1 MKQFRTP
8 AVAAFGL
15 DGRFLGICGDEST
28 DDVIAVGR
36 AGARNKASIIGDSR
50 SADVL
55 INPYSTNARN
65 WFIQACAYYK
75 SAIELHASYGISGKR
90 TDEYLTNGNLEL
102 ALDDAAGVLIF
113 GYPVVNDLGQ
123 AVTGYTDTFG
133 RGVTSSNAVDYV
145 IGNLVSAINRARIAG
160 KQVVVM
166 AEPGSSTMNPTAVAM
181 VHEFNRKYRAAVQD
195 IPGVIYYSANHLLWD
210 ASGANNAIALRAN
223 FSADGTHFQQ
233 MAARIVGKDFA
244 AKVLPLLTPQI
255 DTAVAS
261 PSAIIG
267 SGVGQLF
274 ANPLLTALTGGTSS
288 NITVSSGNVPSGVAL
303 SGSAAGLLSAAITS
317 AANADGLGND
327 VTFAITATA
336 GVTAR
341 IDFTVPSATVW
352 ELTDVVQAGVE
363 YDLAAGTNA
372 NVFLAAQLNDNTGTR
387 DCYANYSGAS
397 GPASGQAETGVVLRT
412 LKNTWNP
419 AATAKGYLTAR
430 LSVHFPAAGTAT
442 ITVRRPFID
451 RYR

>member
-1 MKQFRTP
+1 MTRAHAIAEFNDDGSLL
-8 AVAAFGL
+8 GL
-15 DGRFLGICGDEST
+15 CGDDSG
-28 DDVIAVGR
+28 DQIVAIGR
-36 AGARNKASIIGDSR
+36 IGARNKASIISDSR
-50 SADVL
+50 SADAL
-55 INPYSTNARN
+55 INPYATNGRN

-75 SAIELHASYGISGKR
+75 AAIELHKCYGVSGKR

-102 ALDDAAGVLIF
+102 AIADSAGVLIF
-113 GYPVVNDLGQ
+113 GYPVVNDLSQ
-123 AVTGYTDTFG
+123 ASTGYTDTFG
-133 RGVTSSNAVDYV
+133 RAVTASNAVDYV
-145 IGNLVSAINRARIAG
+145 IGNLVAAINKARLSG
-160 KQVVVM
+160 KQVVVV
-166 AEPGSSTMNPTAVAM
+166 AEPGSSTMNPTSVAM

-223 FSADGTHFQQ
+223 FSSDGTHYQQ

-274 ANPLLTALTGGTSS
+274 ANPLLTALTGGSSS
-288 NITVSSGNVPSGVAL
+288 NVTVSSGNVPSGVSL
-303 SGSAAGLLSAAITS
+303 TGSAAGILSAAITS
-317 AANADGLGND
+317 APNADGLGND
-327 VTFAITATA
+327 VTFSLTATA
-336 GVTAR
+336 AVTAR
-341 IDFTVPSATVW
+341 IDFIVPSASVW

-363 YDLAAGTNA
+363 YDLAAGSNA
-372 NVFLAAQLNDNTGTR
+372 SVFLAAQLNDNTGTR
-387 DCYANYSGAS
+387 DCYANYTGSS
-397 GPASGQAETGVVLRT
+397 GPAAGLAESGVVLRT

-419 AATAKGYLTAR
+419 AATVKGYLNSR
-430 LSVHFPAAGTAT
+430 LSVQFPAAGTAT
-442 ITVRRPFID
+442 VTIRRPFID